1 MTEFA
6 EGPIMSQPIRVAAAL
21 FCALALS
28 GCFKSDYPL
37 ITVFDSVAP
46 IPEGTYTYQDNDGK
60 QKTAVI
66 TTELTVTKM
75 ITVDAN
81 GNPKLA
87 YLLMR
92 DVGDNYYVV
101 QDAQNNYALIHI
113 DDGVIEEYNEEDY
126 CDDLKEDSA
135 LEGRSFSDYGAESNN
150 SDRTSI
156 CKFTSFDGLVDAF
169 QTLDDLGSLG
179 VAREYRRR

>member
-1 MTEFA
+1 
-6 EGPIMSQPIRVAAAL
+6 MSHFIRVAVAL
-21 FCALALS
+21 VCALALS

-81 GNPKLA
+81 GNPKLS
-87 YLLMR
+87 YLLIR
-92 DVGDNYYVV
+92 DVGDDTYVV
-101 QDAQNNYALIHI
+101 QDGENNYALIQI
-113 DDGVIEEYNEEDY
+113 NDGVIEEYDEQDY

-135 LEGRSFSDYGAESNN
+135 IEGMSLSDYGANN
-150 SDRTSI
+150 AEGTSI
-156 CKFTSFDGLVDAF
+156 CKFTSFEGLVQAF

-179 VAREYRRR
+179 VAREYHRR

>member
-1 MTEFA
+1 
-6 EGPIMSQPIRVAAAL
+6 MSQVIRVAVAL

-37 ITVFDSVAP
+37 ITVFNSVAP
-46 IPEGTYTYQDNDGK
+46 IPEGTYTYKDIDGK

-66 TTELTVTKM
+66 TRELTVTKM
-75 ITVDAN
+75 ITIDGN

-101 QDAQNNYALIHI
+101 QDAENDYALIQI
-113 DDGVIEEYNEEDY
+113 KDGVIVEYDERNY
-126 CDDLKEDSA
+126 CDDLEEASE
-135 LEGRSFSDYGAESNN
+135 LEGTSLSDYGAESNGSDSN
-150 SDRTSI
+150 SV
-156 CKFTSFDGLVDAF
+156 CKFTSFDGLVEAF
-169 QTLDDLGSLG
+169 QALDDLGSLD
-179 VAREYRRR
+179 VEREYHRR